1 MSNAVRIH
9 HFAKSGH
16 AHRALVFAKLAGI
29 AHEEVPVDLAGGEH
43 KSPEFLAMNPNG
55 QVPVL
60 QDGDVT
66 VSDSNAILVYL
77 ARTYAPDWMPST
89 PIDEANVQRW
99 LTLAAG
105 EVAFGSC
112 AARLITVFGAP
123 LDVDFADA
131 TATKAMQ
138 NWNTGWKVAIGWLAI
153 ARQSPMLR
161 IIPIPPMRP
170 RGTSRLTPTRMSAH
184 GSPVSKPCPGFRPC
198 QQPLLALRLNRGGA
212 MTSEAP
218 RHPGLSDLGL

>member
-29 AHEEVPVDLAGGEH
+29 AHETVQVDLAAGEH

-60 QDGDVT
+60 EDGEVV

-77 ARTYAPDWMPST
+77 ARTYAPDWMPTDALGES
-89 PIDEANVQRW
+89 NVQRW

-105 EVAFGSC
+105 EIAFGSC

-123 LDVDFADA
+123 LDSAFAAA
-131 TATKAMQ
+131 TAEKAMQ
-138 NWNTGWKVAIGWLAI
+138 KLEQGLEGRDWLVGDRQTIADVANYSYTAHAPEGNVSLEPYLNVRAWI
-153 ARQSPMLR
+153 
-161 IIPIPPMRP
+161 
-170 RGTSRLTPTRMSAH
+170 TRFEALPNFEAMPSTAV
-184 GSPVSKPCPGFRPC
+184 G
-198 QQPLLALRLNRGGA
+198 LLA
-212 MTSEAP
+212 E
-218 RHPGLSDLGL
+218 

>member
-89 PIDEANVQRW
+89 PIEEANVQRW

-138 NWNTGWKVAIGWLAI
+138 KLEHGLEGRDWLVGDRPTIADVANYSYTAHAPEGNVSLDPYPNVRAWLARFE
-153 ARQSPMLR
+153 AL
-161 IIPIPPMRP
+161 
-170 RGTSRLTPTRMSAH
+170 
-184 GSPVSKPCPGFRPC
+184 PGFQAMPATAVG
-198 QQPLLALRLNRGGA
+198 LAA
-212 MTSEAP
+212 E
-218 RHPGLSDLGL
+218 

>member
-29 AHEEVPVDLAGGEH
+29 AHEVVPVDLAAGAH

-60 QDGDVT
+60 EDGEIV

-77 ARTYAPDWMPST
+77 ARTYAPDWIPS
-89 PIDEANVQRW
+89 DAVGEANVQRW

-105 EVAFGSC
+105 EIAFGSC

-123 LDVDFADA
+123 LDPNFAAA
-131 TATKAMQ
+131 TAEKAMQ
-138 NWNTGWKVAIGWLAI
+138 KLEHGLTGRDWLVGEQPTIADVANYSYTAHAPEGNVSLEPYPNVRAWLARFE
-153 ARQSPMLR
+153 AL
-161 IIPIPPMRP
+161 
-170 RGTSRLTPTRMSAH
+170 
-184 GSPVSKPCPGFRPC
+184 PGFE
-198 QQPLLALRLNRGGA
+198 A
-212 MTSEAP
+212 MPATAV
-218 RHPGLSDLGL
+218 GLVAE